1 MIEKIRFNNSIEI
14 NIFNNV
20 SHLYTIASQLFIQE
34 FNKGL
39 CIVSGG
45 NTPKSIYNIISKK
58 TNVKTN
64 RKILLADDRLV
75 DENNILSNYKM
86 LTESL
91 DIEYFDGFPISYFK
105 LLKSKG
111 GPFLNSKIK
120 KVLENNFLYSSF
132 LGIGSDGHTASLFSE
147 NSNFNSKL
155 NSFKVKNKF
164 DNFDRYSLSYK
175 SLMRSEQIVFLAV
188 GISKNKPLQE
198 FFNNNIDPD
207 KYPFHKLAS
216 NHKNVKFYCDNDAL
230 KNIKL

>member
-1 MIEKIRFNNSIEI
+1 MIEKIRFNDSIEI

-20 SHLYTIASQLFIQE
+20 NDLYARASQLFIQE

-45 NTPKSIYNIISKK
+45 NTPKSIYNVISNQ
-58 TNVKTN
+58 TNVKAN

-75 DENNILSNYKM
+75 DENNVLSNYKM

-91 DIEYFDGFPISYFK
+91 DIEYFDGFPISYFEV
-105 LLKSKG
+105 LKSKG
-111 GPFLNSKIK
+111 VPFLQGQIK
-120 KVLENNFLYSSF
+120 KVLENNCLYSSF

-147 NSNFNSKL
+147 NSNFNSEL

-164 DNFDRYSLSYK
+164 DNYDRFSLSYK
-175 SLMRSEQIVFLAV
+175 SLMRSEQIVFLAI
-188 GISKNKPLQE
+188 GLSKNKPLQE
-198 FFNNNIDPD
+198 FFSNNIDFE

-216 NHKNVKFYCDNDAL
+216 NHRNVKFYCDNEAL
-230 KNIKL
+230 TNVEL